1 MPIALAEIGLPFVIS
16 RISGA
21 ESVRHHLT
29 ELGFIPG
36 STVTVVAN
44 NGGNL
49 IVKVKDARVAID
61 RGLAMK
67 VFS

>member
-1 MPIALAEIGLPFVIS
+1 MPIAFVEAGQPFVIS
-16 RISGA
+16 RIAGSD
-21 ESVRHHLT
+21 SVRHHLT
-29 ELGFIPG
+29 ELGFVPG
-36 STVTVVAN
+36 TTVTVVQN

-49 IVKVKDARVAID
+49 IVNVKDSRVAID